1 MIEGVYYT
9 SSKLWIGTGATK
21 RKSISKR
28 YWYAR
33 EVFNEQVEVQLLT
46 RNLTPVGEKRFVDLA
61 QFAQDYVLDPDL
73 MVAYVTST
81 SGTAGQKDGGQS
93 TTGRRSAGTSDFTHP
108 VPVAAEQIATPQAK
122 RAELRKE
129 QAKCA
134 EHFEKGL
141 TLLKRGYA
149 DRAKQILS
157 ALPEKEIAWEYE
169 HKHMFNGFG
178 KTLRKRNEPEI
189 ALKHYLKAAE
199 LSPEDDHL
207 AYNIARVYY
216 DLGKIADCKRWLQR
230 ALGVN
235 PQLSPAL
242 QFLKVLEK

>member
-9 SSKLWIGTGATK
+9 SSKLWIGAGATR

-46 RNLTPVGEKRFVDLA
+46 SNLTPFGEKRLVDLA
-61 QFAQDYVLDPDL
+61 SFKQDYVLDPDL
-73 MVAYVTST
+73 MAVHGSSKAVSAERDDVVLNDAST
-81 SGTAGQKDGGQS
+81 ALVESK
-93 TTGRRSAGTSDFTHP
+93 
-108 VPVAAEQIATPQAK
+108 ATPQAVQ
-122 RAELRKE
+122 AELKKE
-129 QAKCA
+129 AKKA
-134 EHFEKGL
+134 TENFEKGMS
-141 TLLKRGYA
+141 LLKRGYG
-149 DRAKQILS
+149 DRAKQILK
-157 ALPEKEIAWEYE
+157 ALPEKDVAWEYE
-169 HKHMFNGFG
+169 HKHMFNDFG
-178 KTLRKRNEPEI
+178 KELRKSQEPEI

-199 LSPEDDHL
+199 ISSDDDHL

-235 PQLSPAL
+235 PKLEPAL
-242 QFLKVLEK
+242 QFMQLFDDK